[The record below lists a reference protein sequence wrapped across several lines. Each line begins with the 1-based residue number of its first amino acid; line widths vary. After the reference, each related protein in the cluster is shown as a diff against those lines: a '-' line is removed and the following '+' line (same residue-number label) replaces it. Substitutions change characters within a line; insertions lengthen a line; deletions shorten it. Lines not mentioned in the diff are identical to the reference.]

1 MKLKG
6 WFDSPI
12 DTFRQRYEEGVANW
26 QAALAELDVAYA
38 AFVANQAY
46 AAQDPQLAARWNELD
61 GKVSFLQG
69 TIETVAGAM
78 QSVQDFF
85 AGVANTIGFSSGST
99 MQGLGFVW
107 PAVPWALVGL
117 VATGAAAVWA
127 VVNQLR
133 GFNVDIANRQIA
145 DQNIL
150 NAQNGQPPIPYIDLG
165 PPGGGAGGVFSD
177 ISSLVKWGIGG
188 AVVLMLMRQFEN
200 TRALK

>member
-1 MKLKG
+1 MKG
-6 WFDSPI
+6 WLDSPI

-26 QAALAELDVAYA
+26 QAALAQLDAAYA
-38 AFVANQAY
+38 EFTANQAF
-46 AAQDPQLAARWNELD
+46 AAQDPQLAARWADLD

-85 AGVANTIGFSSGST
+85 AGIGDTLGFSNGST
-99 MQGLGFVW
+99 MQGLGFVF

-117 VATGAAAVWA
+117 VATGAAAVWG

-145 DQNIL
+145 QQNIA

-165 PPGGGAGGVFSD
+165 PPGGGAGGVLSD
-177 ISSLVKWGIGG
+177 IGGLVKWGIGG
-188 AVVLMLMRQFEN
+188 AVILMLIRQFEN

>member
-1 MKLKG
+1 MKG
-6 WFDSPI
+6 WLDSPI

-26 QAALAELDVAYA
+26 QAALAQLDAAYVE
-38 AFVANQAY
+38 FNANQAF
-46 AAQDPQLAARWNELD
+46 AAQDPQLAARWADLD

-85 AGVANTIGFSSGST
+85 SGVADTLGFSSGST
-99 MQGLGFVW
+99 MQGMGFVI

-117 VATGAAAVWA
+117 VTAGATAVWA

-145 DQNIL
+145 QQNIV

-165 PPGGGAGGVFSD
+165 PPGGGAGGVLSD
-177 ISSLVKWGIGG
+177 IGSLVKWGIGG
-188 AVVLMLMRQFEN
+188 AVILMLIRQFEN

>member
-1 MKLKG
+1 MKG
-6 WFDSPI
+6 WLDSPI

-26 QAALAELDVAYA
+26 QAALAQLDAAYA
-38 AFVANQAY
+38 EFTANQAF
-46 AAQDPQLAARWNELD
+46 AAQDPQLAARWADLD

-85 AGVANTIGFSSGST
+85 GGVADTLGFSSGST
-99 MQGLGFVW
+99 MQGMGFVL

-117 VATGAAAVWA
+117 VTAGAAAVWG

-145 DQNIL
+145 QQNIL

-165 PPGGGAGGVFSD
+165 PPGGGAGGVLSD
-177 ISSLVKWGIGG
+177 IGSLVKWGIGG
-188 AVVLMLMRQFEN
+188 AIALMLIRQFEN
-200 TRALK
+200 SRALK